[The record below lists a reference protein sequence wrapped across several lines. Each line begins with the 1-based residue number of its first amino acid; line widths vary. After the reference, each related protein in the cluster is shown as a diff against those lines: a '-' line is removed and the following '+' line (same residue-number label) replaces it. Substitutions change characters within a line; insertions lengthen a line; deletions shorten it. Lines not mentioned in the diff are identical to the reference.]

1 MQASSSRRRG
11 MGAFLIGQPTVHY
24 RLATLT
30 TAHFIT
36 CRKRGARAFSPL
48 PTTLR
53 WGMCEPRAILSVVS
67 LVSLVTALLVQEQT
81 TLAWI
86 TLAWITLAWT
96 TLPAAPRL
104 NPSSQN

>member
-1 MQASSSRRRG
+1 
-11 MGAFLIGQPTVHY
+11 
-24 RLATLT
+24 
-30 TAHFIT
+30 
-36 CRKRGARAFSPL
+36 
-48 PTTLR
+48 
-53 WGMCEPRAILSVVS
+53 MCEPRAILSVVS

-86 TLAWITLAWT
+86 TLAWITLAWITLAWT